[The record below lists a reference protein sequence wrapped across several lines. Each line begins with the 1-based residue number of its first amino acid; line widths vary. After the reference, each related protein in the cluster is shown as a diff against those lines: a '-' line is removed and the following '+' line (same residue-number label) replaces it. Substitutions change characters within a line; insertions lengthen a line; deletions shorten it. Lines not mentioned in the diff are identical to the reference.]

1 MLNVFTLSASIN
13 ESINNAKAQPIVE
26 EALPS
31 YEFAG
36 SIDEATQN
44 LSYAVMME
52 SLESKQFCVGS
63 DEIMVESVM
72 AHSEN
77 YDTLVEAVNVSFI
90 KKIGEKIQKFIAW
103 IGGLIKKLV
112 DWVNGAIGKSKT
124 YQKQIKSAIEKVKD
138 KVNAAEVKSERYLYP
153 GLNVSSNNA
162 LIAAIGNLRDKYI
175 GEMGKSTEDA
185 ITTADYANMLR
196 NNLVNDTSVEKESE
210 LDERIQFYREIISDN
225 DKGIIKDLATKL
237 GVNIEIKDDTKV
249 KEIMDAYVE
258 QLRGEKKEVSVADLG
273 GADAILNSMVKAPE
287 QMNDMIESLKKLQ
300 KELDGIAK
308 QFNKVKVDAMKAV
321 GDNTAFS
328 AKVSADAAA
337 AEEDG
342 KIKAAAKATKVRA
355 QVSSK
360 CATLFN
366 AIYARFTT
374 ILTTLTTIVN
384 MAQTNIRTL
393 TSEKVTAD
401 VALLNMYVR
410 AAKAKKADE
419 EEAK

>member
-196 NNLVNDTSVEKESE
+196 NNLVNDTAVEKESE

-308 QFNKVKVDAMKAV
+308 QFSKVKVDALKAV

-328 AKVSADAAA
+328 AKSSAAA
-337 AEEDG
+337 AADEEDG

-393 TSEKVTAD
+393 TSEKVAAD

-410 AAKAKKADE
+410 AAKAKKVDE